1 MASEPGVQQSSA
13 VDTTVLE
20 DVLSGRLA
28 VHAVVA
34 WLNGHTEARAA
45 VDKRY
50 RISGRF

>member
-1 MASEPGVQQSSA
+1 VQQGST

-34 WLNGHTEARAA
+34 WLNGNTEARAT
-45 VDKRY
+45 VDVRY